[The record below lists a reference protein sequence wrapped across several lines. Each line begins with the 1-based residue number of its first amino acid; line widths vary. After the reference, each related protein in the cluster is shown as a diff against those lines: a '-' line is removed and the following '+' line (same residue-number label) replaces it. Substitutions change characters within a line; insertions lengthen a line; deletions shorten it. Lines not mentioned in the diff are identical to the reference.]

1 MAAPLT
7 QTYIFLPPGLFLLA
21 STCDMF
27 VNWENLVS
35 ILIFLK
41 MKSRADG
48 VATGSCGKTTNFGVI
63 FGCRLKSAIFKQHD
77 LGQVIFLN

>member
-1 MAAPLT
+1 MAAPLI

-35 ILIFLK
+35 INIPQNEK
-41 MKSRADG
+41 
-48 VATGSCGKTTNFGVI
+48 
-63 FGCRLKSAIFKQHD
+63 
-77 LGQVIFLN
+77 